1 METTFGER
9 LYILL
14 QNKGITQSVLAK
26 HLGVSASVISK
37 YVMGSSNPKRE
48 HAKAIAEYVGVSYDE
63 LIGDGE
69 TAEDVMEKKAIARKA
84 RNKRS
89 GKSCEVTKDEHKN
102 DAE

>member
-37 YVMGSSNPKRE
+37 YVMGRSNPKRE
-48 HAKAIAEYVGVSYDE
+48 HAKAIAEYVGVSYEE
-63 LIGDGE
+63 LIGGSE
-69 TAEDVMEKKAIARKA
+69 TAEDVRVKKAIARKA
-84 RNKRS
+84 RKKINVES
-89 GKSCEVTKDEHKN
+89 NGVTKNGCKN